1 MESRAELLKELEI
14 VVLENNLKTG
24 DRLPAERNLADRM
37 HISRN
42 TLRGLLRSL
51 EAQGLVT
58 IKPGSGTYLRTRLA
72 GTLSG
77 QSTSPHQVVAE
88 QLEAMFIFLPIIV
101 KKGMQ
106 SITPAQIKELQICN
120 ITLSQGMYAHNHERV
135 WAEITRFF
143 RIITMATSNSFLV
156 RQVEQMLHID
166 SILTDH
172 FFDTDRRIR
181 DDVFAGHVNI
191 LQALRDKNEANII
204 RITQEHI
211 LNICRIMENR
221 EDFSV
226 WNRISSTLCPK
237 GLS

>member
-1 MESRAELLKELEI
+1 MENREILLKELEL

-24 DRLPAERNLADRM
+24 DRLPAERDLAERM
-37 HISRN
+37 RISRN

-77 QSTSPHQVVAE
+77 QSTTPHQTVAE
-88 QLEAMFIFLPIIV
+88 QLEAAFLFLPIIV
-101 KKGMQ
+101 EKGMQ
-106 SITPAQIKELQICN
+106 TITQAQIKELQICN

-143 RIITMATSNSFLV
+143 RIIAMATSNPFLV
-156 RQVEQMLHID
+156 KQVEQMMHID
-166 SILTDH
+166 PDLTDH
-172 FFDTDRRIR
+172 FFNTDRRIR

-191 LQALRDKNEANII
+191 LQALRDKNLTDIV
-204 RITQEHI
+204 RVTQEHI
-211 LNICRIMENR
+211 LNICRIMECR
-221 EDFSV
+221 EELSI
-226 WNRISSTLCPK
+226 WENISTVLCT
-237 GLS
+237 GEIS

>member
-1 MESRAELLKELEI
+1 MR
-14 VVLENNLKTG
+14 
-24 DRLPAERNLADRM
+24 
-37 HISRN
+37 ISRN

-77 QSTSPHQVVAE
+77 QSMSPHQVVAE
-88 QLEAMFIFLPIIV
+88 QLETLFLFLPIV
-101 KKGMQ
+101 VEKGMQ
-106 SITPAQIKELQICN
+106 SITPDQIKELQICN

-143 RIITMATSNSFLV
+143 RIIAMATSNSFLV
-156 RQVEQMLHID
+156 RQVEQMLHIEPV
-166 SILTDH
+166 LTDH

-191 LQALRDKNEANII
+191 LQALRDKNAADIV
-204 RITQEHI
+204 RITREHV

-226 WNRISSTLCPK
+226 WNRISTTLCPRE
-237 GLS
+237 SV